1 MRRRV
6 GSISLAG
13 ITGPEELELLEEEA
27 QCESEVFVIFHHL
40 CVVFFFK
47 RRNGNRRSSSVF
59 NRLSRL
65 LRLIQSYNQSRAFQF
80 PSFLTL
86 IDLRHNS
93 EQITDLAFSIPPAQ
107 HFRLAVTFF
116 LKQWHWFRSPCKIY
130 SIKFVNSLAKIDER
144 LNIFSSHSSQGS

>member
-47 RRNGNRRSSSVF
+47 RRNGNRRSSSFLIVYQDYLDESKVIINPERF
-59 NRLSRL
+59 N
-65 LRLIQSYNQSRAFQF
+65 FV
-80 PSFLTL
+80 
-86 IDLRHNS
+86 
-93 EQITDLAFSIPPAQ
+93 
-107 HFRLAVTFF
+107 HF
-116 LKQWHWFRSPCKIY
+116 
-130 SIKFVNSLAKIDER
+130 
-144 LNIFSSHSSQGS
+144 